1 MRVVLGRLAVVA
13 VALALVV
20 VAIEALLRTF
30 APLHLAGVIGAYQY
44 DPELGTRLKP
54 GIHFLRT
61 TDHQQEVYTNRQG
74 TVNFQDSFQGYR
86 RLVFALGDSYTQGTG
101 LPSDAAY
108 PFQLDLLLNLRE
120 GTYVPRYGVVNLGI
134 AALGLEQSILALRR
148 YAKTVGRPGHVL
160 FLGCSNDYEDD
171 QLFEAGYRHA
181 HLVDGNP
188 RFGRALRPLQWLGI
202 ETEVGKR
209 AKLAAERLRRP
220 SAVGGAVAGGAGG
233 PAAPAAL
240 SVAQLQASRLERL
253 HDEVKG
259 LGATLV
265 VSWTDSPGADRA
277 SYDWLKGWA
286 QRRQVAFADWHP
298 LVASVLEHVPRAPIT
313 NPHSGGH
320 YRAWVNQ
327 MIARAF
333 AEQIRD

>member
-1 MRVVLGRLAVVA
+1 MAVAAVA
-13 VALALVV
+13 VALVLVAV
-20 VAIEALLRTF
+20 ELLLRTF
-30 APLHLAGVIGAYQY
+30 APVHLAGVIGAYQY

-74 TVNFQDSFQGYR
+74 T
-86 RLVFALGDSYTQGTG
+86 G

-108 PFQLDLLLNLRE
+108 PFQLDLLLNLRD
-120 GTYVPRYGVVNLGI
+120 GTYAPRYGVVNLGI
-134 AALGLEQSILALRR
+134 AALGVEQSILALRR
-148 YAKTVGRPGHVL
+148 YAQTLGRPGHVL

-171 QLFEAGYRHA
+171 RLFEAGYRHA

-188 RFGRALRPLQWLGI
+188 RFGVALRPLQWLGI
-202 ETEVGKR
+202 ETEIGKR
-209 AKLAAERLRRP
+209 AKLVAERLRRP
-220 SAVGGAVAGGAGG
+220 PAGGEAGAGAAGG
-233 PAAPAAL
+233 PGGPVP
-240 SVAQLQASRLERL
+240 SVAQLQAPRLERL
-253 HDEVKG
+253 HAEANR
-259 LGATLV
+259 LGAVLI

-277 SYDWLKGWA
+277 SYDWLQAWA
-286 QRRQVAFADWHP
+286 QRRGVAFADWHP
-298 LVASVLEHVPRAPIT
+298 LVSSVLEHVPRAPIT